1 MTATGRAASVGSAAQ
16 PPNAAARPPNA
27 NAPDSDTAGNGK
39 SELAGIISVRRS
51 DPVYMAHAY
60 LTKVP
65 VAAITPF
72 IEAFTKPGDVVLDPF
87 AGSGM
92 TGVAAAI
99 TGRRA
104 RLFDVSVLGRHIGAN
119 YVNLVDPD
127 LMRRHGEA
135 VLRDASR
142 RIGNS
147 YGVRCEA
154 CGSAA
159 QLVKTVW
166 SAVLECRGCSE
177 RVNYYRA
184 LEVAG
189 WAKQRMTCPNC
200 GDHFGARSRRLAE
213 EPVVDSIRCLCS
225 RTQLEQ
231 EHTSPLELPDPSG
244 LSWPDVPIA
253 ETRQMYVASALGR
266 NGLTSTAAFYSR
278 RNLCALAALR
288 DAIEAVT
295 EPQVRAKLLF
305 AFTAVLTRASKRYQ
319 WSRQRPLNAANAN
332 YYVAPVF
339 YEWNVFDLFD
349 RKVTA
354 AIRSDEWIREHQ
366 NGGAPSGARGP
377 DVLYDLASADQLPL
391 EDNSVDYVFTDPP
404 FGANIFY
411 SDMNLFQEAWL
422 SEVTDPDAEAVVD
435 RVDTGAPRTAERYE
449 RMLIGALRECRR
461 VLKPGG
467 RITLLFGNSSGAMW
481 QLLQRALTRA
491 GLEPVP
497 ELIAVL
503 DKGQRSVKGLASGFE
518 NVSTLDLMLTLREAP
533 NGHDPTSTPP
543 SRVVDDLVRDLL
555 ATDPEP
561 TPSRLYLAL
570 LRHGLSQGWDLSR
583 LDLRHI
589 TELLGTSEA
598 AIDRRS
604 ARVLSANC

>member
-1 MTATGRAASVGSAAQ
+1 MTATGSAASVGSAA
-16 PPNAAARPPNA
+16 RPPDA
-27 NAPDSDTAGNGK
+27 GAPASDGAGNGK
-39 SELAGIISVRRS
+39 SELAGTISVRRS

-135 VLRDASR
+135 VLRNASR
-142 RIGNS
+142 RIGNA
-147 YGVRCEA
+147 YGVQCEA

-159 QLVKTVW
+159 ELVKAVW
-166 SAVLECRGCSE
+166 SAVLECRDCSE
-177 RVNYYRA
+177 HVNYYRA
-184 LEVAG
+184 LADAG

-200 GDHFGARSRRLAE
+200 GAHFGTRSRRLAE
-213 EPVVDSIRCLCS
+213 EPVCDSIRCLCS

-231 EHTSPLELPDPSG
+231 KHTSPLELPDPSE
-244 LSWPDVPIA
+244 LSWPDVPIG

-339 YEWNVFDLFD
+339 YEWNVFDLFG

-354 AIRSDEWIREHQ
+354 AIRSDEWIGQHQ
-366 NGGAPSGARGP
+366 NGAASTGAHGR
-377 DVLYDLASADQLPL
+377 DVLYHLASADKLPL

-422 SEVTDPDAEAVVD
+422 SEVTDPDIEAVVD
-435 RVDTGAPRTAERYE
+435 RVNTGAPRTPERYE
-449 RMLIGALRECRR
+449 RILVGALRECRR

-481 QLLQRALTRA
+481 QLLQRALA
-491 GLEPVP
+491 SAALEPVP
-497 ELIAVL
+497 ELISVL

-518 NVSTLDLMLTLREAP
+518 NVSTLDLMLTLRPASSGPSPLSAP
-533 NGHDPTSTPP
+533 PP
-543 SRVVDDLVRDLL
+543 GVVDNFVGDLL
-555 ATDPEP
+555 TKDPEP

-570 LRHGLSQGWDLSR
+570 LRHGLTQGWDLSH
-583 LDLRHI
+583 LDLQRV
-589 TELLGTSEA
+589 TALLKSA
-598 AIDRRS
+598 DVAVDRRS
-604 ARVLSANC
+604 ARVLGANS

>member
-1 MTATGRAASVGSAAQ
+1 MTATDHAASVGIAS
-16 PPNAAARPPNA
+16 RPPNA
-27 NAPDSDTAGNGK
+27 PLSTSDGAENGRPTLT
-39 SELAGIISVRRS
+39 SAISVRRS

-72 IEAFTKPGDVVLDPF
+72 IEAFTKPGDIVLDPF

-92 TGVAAAI
+92 TGVAAAV

-104 RLFDVSVLGRHIGAN
+104 RLFDVSVLGRHIGTN
-119 YVNLVDPD
+119 YVNLVAPD
-127 LMRRHGEA
+127 LMRQCGEA

-142 RIGNS
+142 RVGNV
-147 YGVRCEA
+147 YGVRCGA
-154 CGSAA
+154 CSSAA

-166 SAVLECRGCSE
+166 SAVLECRTCSE
-177 RVNYYRA
+177 GVNYYRA
-184 LEVAG
+184 LEHAG
-189 WAKQRMTCPNC
+189 WSKQRMACLSC
-200 GDHFGARSRRLAE
+200 GARFGARSRRLAE
-213 EPVVDSIRCLCS
+213 EPVLDSIRCLCS

-231 EHTSPLELPDPSG
+231 EHTSPLELPDPSE

-253 ETRQMYVASALGR
+253 QNRQMYIASALGR
-266 NGLTSTAAFYSR
+266 NGLTSTGAFYSQ
-278 RNLCALAALR
+278 RNLCVLGALR
-288 DAIEAVT
+288 DAIEAVS
-295 EPQVRAKLLF
+295 EPEVRAKLLF
-305 AFTAVLTRASKRYQ
+305 AFTAILTRASKRYQ

-366 NGGAPSGARGP
+366 NGGAPSGVRSP
-377 DVLYDLASADQLPL
+377 DVVYSLASANQIPL
-391 EDNSVDYVFTDPP
+391 GDNSVDYVFTDPP

-422 SEVTDPDAEAVVD
+422 SDTTDPDSEAVVD

-449 RMLIGALRECRR
+449 RMLVDALRECRR
-461 VLKPGG
+461 VVKPVGH
-467 RITLLFGNSSGAMW
+467 ITLLFGNSSGAMW

-518 NVSTLDLMLTLREAP
+518 NVSTLDLMLTLRPAS
-533 NGHDPTSTPP
+533 NGHGPLLTPAP
-543 SRVVDDLVRDLL
+543 DVVDDFVLGLL
-555 ATDPEP
+555 ARDPEP

-570 LRHGLSQGWDLSR
+570 LRHGLTQGWDLSH
-583 LDLRHI
+583 LDLQRV
-589 TELLGTSEA
+589 TALLSSTDVA
-598 AIDRRS
+598 VDHRS
-604 ARVLSANC
+604 ARVLSTNC

>member
-1 MTATGRAASVGSAAQ
+1 MTATGHAASVGSAA
-16 PPNAAARPPNA
+16 RPPNA
-27 NAPDSDTAGNGK
+27 KAPASDAAGNGT
-39 SELAGIISVRRS
+39 SELAGTISVRRS

-72 IEAFTKPGDVVLDPF
+72 IEAFTRPGDVVLDPF

-135 VLRDASR
+135 VLRSASR
-142 RIGNS
+142 RIGNV
-147 YGVRCEA
+147 YGVQCEA

-159 QLVKTVW
+159 QTVKTVW

-177 RVNYYRA
+177 HVNYYRA
-184 LEVAG
+184 LEDAA
-189 WAKQRMTCPNC
+189 WSKQRLACPNC
-200 GDHFGARSRRLAE
+200 GAGFGARSRRLAE
-213 EPVVDSIRCLCS
+213 EPVCDSIRCLCS
-225 RTQLEQ
+225 RTQLEH

-244 LSWPDVPIA
+244 LSWPDVPIG

-266 NGLTSTAAFYSR
+266 NGLTSTGAFYSR

-295 EPQVRAKLLF
+295 EPQMRAKLLF

-339 YEWNVFDLFD
+339 YEWNVFDLFE
-349 RKVTA
+349 RKVAA
-354 AIRSDEWIREHQ
+354 AIRSDEWIRTRR
-366 NGGAPSGARGP
+366 NGAGAPGAGRP
-377 DVLYDLASADQLPL
+377 DVVYHLASADKLPL

-422 SEVTDPDAEAVVD
+422 SELTDPAAEAVVD
-435 RVDTGAPRTAERYE
+435 RVDTGTPRTAARYE
-449 RMLIGALRECRR
+449 RMLVNALRECRR

-481 QLLQRALTRA
+481 QLLQRALEGA
-491 GLEPVP
+491 GLETIPD
-497 ELIAVL
+497 LIAVL

-518 NVSTLDLMLTLREAP
+518 NVATLDLMLTLQ
-533 NGHDPTSTPP
+533 PTSGTRAPTCAP
-543 SRVVDDLVRDLL
+543 SSRLVDDFARDLL
-555 ATDPEP
+555 AKDPEP

-570 LRHGLSQGWDLSR
+570 LRHGLTEGWDLSR
-583 LDLRHI
+583 LDLQRV
-589 TELLGTSEA
+589 TELLQSSEI

-604 ARVLSANC
+604 ARILAGDS

>member
-1 MTATGRAASVGSAAQ
+1 MIA
-16 PPNAAARPPNA
+16 
-27 NAPDSDTAGNGK
+27 
-39 SELAGIISVRRS
+39 VRRS

-65 VAAITPF
+65 VAAIAPF
-72 IEAFTKPGDVVLDPF
+72 IEAFTEPGDVVLDPF

-92 TGVAAAI
+92 TGVAAAV

-104 RLFDVSVLGRHIGAN
+104 QLFDVSVLGRHIGTN
-119 YVNLVDPD
+119 YVNLVAPEM
-127 LMRRHGEA
+127 LRRHGDS
-135 VLRDASR
+135 VLENAAR
-142 RIGNS
+142 RIGNV
-147 YGVRCEA
+147 YGVCCAA
-154 CGSAA
+154 CGADA
-159 QLVKTVW
+159 QLAKTVW
-166 SAVLECRGCSE
+166 TAVLECRTCSE
-177 RVNYYRA
+177 PVNYYRT
-184 LEVAG
+184 LEDAS
-189 WAKQRMTCPNC
+189 WAKHRMTCPQC
-200 GDHFGARSRRLAE
+200 GAGFGSRSRRLSE
-213 EPVVDSIRCLCS
+213 TPVLDSIRCSCS

-231 EHTSPLELPDPSG
+231 EHTPPLEQPDASG
-244 LSWPDVPIA
+244 LIWPDVSIA

-288 DAIEAVT
+288 DAIDAVD
-295 EPQVRAKLLF
+295 EPTVRTKLLF

-349 RKVTA
+349 RKVAA
-354 AIRSDEWIREHQ
+354 AIRSDEWIRQHR
-366 NGGAPSGARGP
+366 NGAPSPDARDP
-377 DVLYDLASADQLPL
+377 AVVYDIASADKLPL
-391 EDNSVDYVFTDPP
+391 EDDSVDYVFTDPP

-435 RVDTGAPRTAERYE
+435 RVDTGAPRTAARYE
-449 RMLIGALRECRR
+449 QMLVDSLRECRR
-461 VLKPGG
+461 VVKPGG

-481 QLLQRALTRA
+481 QLLQSALTEA
-491 GLEPVP
+491 GLEAVP
-497 ELIAVL
+497 ELITVL

-518 NVSTLDLMLTLREAP
+518 NVATLDLMLTLRSATDRIAP
-533 NGHDPTSTPP
+533 TRPPTPGA
-543 SRVVDDLVRDLL
+543 VDDFVHNLLV
-555 ATDPEP
+555 TDPAA

-570 LRHGLSQGWDLSR
+570 LRHGLTLGWDLSG
-583 LDLRHI
+583 LDLQRV
-589 TELLGTSEA
+589 TDLLRSSEI

-604 ARVLSANC
+604 ARVLPADS

>member
-1 MTATGRAASVGSAAQ
+1 MTATDHAASVGSAAH
-16 PPNAAARPPNA
+16 PPDASALA
-27 NAPDSDTAGNGK
+27 SDAAGNGK
-39 SELAGIISVRRS
+39 TELPGMISVRRS

-65 VAAITPF
+65 VAAITPL
-72 IEAFTKPGDVVLDPF
+72 IEAFTEPGDVVLDPF

-92 TGVAAAI
+92 TGVAASI

-119 YVNLVDPD
+119 YVNLVAPE
-127 LMRRHGEA
+127 LIRHHGDA

-142 RIGNS
+142 RVGNA

-154 CGSAA
+154 CGSAT

-166 SAVLECRGCSE
+166 SAVLECRGCSASI
-177 RVNYYRA
+177 NYYRA

-200 GDHFGARSRRLAE
+200 GDRFGARCRRLAE
-213 EPVVDSIRCLCS
+213 EPVLDSIRCGCS

-231 EHTSPLELPDPSG
+231 EHTAPLELPDPSG
-244 LSWPDVPIA
+244 LSWPDVRIA
-253 ETRQMYVASALGR
+253 KTRQMYVASALGR
-266 NGLTSTAAFYSR
+266 NGLTSTGAFYSR

-288 DAIEAVT
+288 DAIDAVT

-305 AFTAVLTRASKRYQ
+305 AFTAILTRASKRYQ

-354 AIRSDEWIREHQ
+354 AIRSDKWIREHR
-366 NGGAPSGARGP
+366 SGRAQRGLQGE
-377 DVLYDLASADQLPL
+377 DVVYDLARADQLPL

-449 RMLIGALRECRR
+449 RILVGALRECRR
-461 VLKPGG
+461 VVKPGG

-491 GLEPVP
+491 GLEPEP

-518 NVSTLDLMLTLREAP
+518 NVSTLDLMLTLR
-533 NGHDPTSTPP
+533 PTSNRHGPLLTPQ
-543 SRVVDDLVRDLL
+543 RDIVDDFVLGLL
-555 ATDPEP
+555 ARDPEP

-570 LRHGLSQGWDLSR
+570 LRHGLTQGWDLSH
-583 LDLRHI
+583 LDLRRV
-589 TELLGTSEA
+589 TALLSSTDVA
-598 AIDRRS
+598 VDHRS

>member
-1 MTATGRAASVGSAAQ
+1 M
-16 PPNAAARPPNA
+16 
-27 NAPDSDTAGNGK
+27 
-39 SELAGIISVRRS
+39 ISVRRS

-72 IEAFTKPGDVVLDPF
+72 IETFTRPGDVVLDPF

-92 TGVAAAI
+92 TGVAASI

-119 YVNLVDPD
+119 YVNLVAPE
-127 LMRRHGEA
+127 LIRHHGDA
-135 VLRDASR
+135 VLSDASR
-142 RIGNS
+142 RVGNA

-177 RVNYYRA
+177 SVNYYRA

-189 WAKQRMTCPNC
+189 WAKQRMACPSC
-200 GDHFGARSRRLAE
+200 GDRFGTRGRRLAE
-213 EPVVDSIRCLCS
+213 EPVLDSIRCLCS
-225 RTQLEQ
+225 RTQIEQ
-231 EHTSPLELPDPSG
+231 EHTAPLESPDPSG
-244 LSWPDVPIA
+244 LSWPDVRIA
-253 ETRQMYVASALGR
+253 KTRQMYIASALGR
-266 NGLTSTAAFYSR
+266 NGLTSTGAFYSR
-278 RNLCALAALR
+278 RNLRALAALR
-288 DAIEAVT
+288 DAIDSVT

-305 AFTAVLTRASKRYQ
+305 AFTAILTRASKRYQ

-339 YEWNVFDLFD
+339 YEWNVFDLFG

-354 AIRSDEWIREHQ
+354 AIRSDEWIREHR
-366 NGGAPSGARGP
+366 SGRAQRGRQGQ
-377 DVLYDLASADQLPL
+377 DVVYDLARADQLPL

-449 RMLIGALRECRR
+449 RILVGALRECRR
-461 VLKPGG
+461 VVKPGG
-467 RITLLFGNSSGAMW
+467 HITLLFGNSSGAMW
-481 QLLQRALTRA
+481 QLLQRAMTRA

-518 NVSTLDLMLTLREAP
+518 NVSTLDLMLTLRPASNRHGPLLAP
-533 NGHDPTSTPP
+533 PRD
-543 SRVVDDLVRDLL
+543 VVDDFVLGLL
-555 ATDPEP
+555 AKDPEP
-561 TPSRLYLAL
+561 TPSRLYLTL
-570 LRHGLSQGWDLSR
+570 LRHGLTQGWDLSH
-583 LDLRHI
+583 LDLRRV
-589 TELLGTSEA
+589 TALLSSTDVA
-598 AIDRRS
+598 VDHRS